1 MKMRY
6 LYRCVSIILAA
17 VMLTVCAYADSAV
30 YSKAERET
38 YANNAALL
46 QRLEILDSV
55 PDITKTVTRGEYA
68 KILMTLL
75 LGECSI
81 SEETDIGFSDVGAED
96 ENAAYIYQ
104 GGRMGLFSGNG
115 DGTFSPDEM
124 IKTEDAAA
132 SLVKTMGY
140 KVFAEQN
147 GGFPN
152 GYMFTANQNGV
163 FDGLNIY
170 IGYELTYG
178 TLVGMIINSFGTEFF
193 VPVYTSGGISYEKGE
208 NGFLKRLGIERKTGV
223 VTANKYTAL
232 TNDGFTAENMLQI
245 DGRDYFVNEDYSELL
260 GYKVIFYVR
269 TEENGDEI
277 AYIGKNSDMN
287 REKVIAAD
295 ALDGY
300 SQRTYSYSD
309 GDRNKELT
317 LPAKISIIYN
327 GVCAAEPTAAMMKP
341 ADGSLRFVDS
351 NNDGKYDVLFISDYE
366 TWVVKSVNTSD
377 KRIYGMDK
385 TAYLDLSETDFVN
398 IVDTEGKET
407 ELSELKK
414 YNVLSVLRSRNGRCA
429 DITVS
434 RSSVKGKIDSFG
446 RDKIKIGG
454 AEYKF
459 SADSG
464 IDSSYVGK
472 NGLFL
477 LNFDNRAV
485 YFIDGTLAQ
494 MTAGF
499 LINAGSEK
507 GTLNPKMKIK
517 LFSSDGNMITRDCAK
532 RIEIDG
538 VRYTDAEKAVA
549 ALKKGRA
556 EVENQPV
563 LYATDEDGNVSK
575 IDTPYNSADNPNEL
589 PGSKETADSLRL
601 LTKIIDS
608 QDDVIWQNGSG
619 IFNGKICTTNGF
631 VLFSVPGNPK
641 TASAREFSVT
651 DLNILDEQPS
661 CESIELYSTDSNNL
675 IAGIGVMYG
684 SSGTSKPGGTR
695 YGVVTGAA
703 TVIDNENEVTEVV
716 VAGQYENSTVFLDV
730 NDATVIGM
738 SDGETL
744 HEGDFI
750 EYRAGASGYVTW
762 IDVLHRYNAE
772 ELNISRGA
780 YWAKARAASGFVYS
794 REDNVISVSAD
805 PIVGEL
811 DYSAL
816 DIQNLDKYKK
826 ILQYNSER
834 NIVSQITADDI
845 CDWKSMGSECSK
857 IIYCT
862 DQGAPIIMVCYK

>member
-1 MKMRY
+1 MKMKY
-6 LYRCVSIILAA
+6 LYRCVSIILTAA
-17 VMLTVCAYADSAV
+17 LLSVMAYADSAV
-30 YSKAERET
+30 YSRNDRET
-38 YANNAALL
+38 YANDAALL
-46 QRLEILDSV
+46 QSLGILDNI
-55 PDITKTVTRGEYA
+55 PDITATVTRGDYA
-68 KILMTLL
+68 KILTSLAF
-75 LGECSI
+75 GECSI
-81 SEETDIGFSDVGAED
+81 GKDADTGFSDVGAED
-96 ENAAYIYQ
+96 KNAAYIYQ
-104 GGRMGLFSGNG
+104 GCKFGLFSGNG
-115 DGTFSPDEM
+115 DGTFSPDDM
-124 IKTEDAAA
+124 IKTEDATA
-132 SLVKTMGY
+132 SLVKAMGY
-140 KVFAEQN
+140 KTMAEQN

-152 GYMFTANQNGV
+152 GYIFIANKNGV
-163 FDGLNIY
+163 LNGLNVY
-170 IGYELTYG
+170 IGYDLTYG
-178 TLVGMIINSFGTEFF
+178 ALVKMIINSFGAEFF
-193 VPVYTSGGISYEKGE
+193 VPVYTSEGISYEKGE

-260 GYKVIFYVR
+260 GYKVIFYVS
-269 TEENGDEI
+269 TEGNRDEVV
-277 AYIGKNSDMN
+277 YIGIKSDMN
-287 REKVIAAD
+287 SEKTVAAD
-295 ALDGY
+295 DLVGY
-300 SQRTYSYSD
+300 SHRTYSYID
-309 GDRNKELT
+309 GNRNKQLT
-317 LPAKISIIYN
+317 LPNNISIIYN
-327 GVCAAEPTAAMMKP
+327 GVCAAEPTSAMMKP
-341 ADGSLRFVDS
+341 LDGEIKFVDN

-398 IVDTEGKET
+398 IVDTEGKKT

-414 YNVLSVLRSRNGRCA
+414 YNVLSVLRSRNGRYA

-485 YFIDGTLAQ
+485 YFIDGTFAQ

-563 LYATDEDGNVSK
+563 LYATDEDGNISK

-601 LTKIIDS
+601 LKKIIDS
-608 QDDVIWQNGSG
+608 QNDIIWQKGSG
-619 IFNGKICTTNGF
+619 IFNGKICTTSGF
-631 VLFSVPGNPK
+631 ILFSVPGEPK
-641 TASAREFSVT
+641 AASDREFSIVEM
-651 DLNILDEQPS
+651 DRLDEQPS
-661 CESIELYSTDSNNL
+661 CESVELYSTDSNNL

-862 DQGAPIIMVCYK
+862 DQGSPIIMVCYK

>member
-1 MKMRY
+1 MKMKY
-6 LYRCVSIILAA
+6 LYRCVSIILTAA
-17 VMLTVCAYADSAV
+17 LLSVMAYADSAV
-30 YSKAERET
+30 YSRNDRET
-38 YANNAALL
+38 YANDAALL
-46 QRLEILDSV
+46 QSLGILDNI
-55 PDITKTVTRGEYA
+55 PDITATVTRGDYA
-68 KILMTLL
+68 KILTSLAF
-75 LGECSI
+75 GECSI
-81 SEETDIGFSDVGAED
+81 GKDADTGFSDVGTED
-96 ENAAYIYQ
+96 KNAAYIYQ
-104 GGRMGLFSGNG
+104 GCKFGLFSGNG
-115 DGTFSPDEM
+115 DGTFSPDDM
-124 IKTEDAAA
+124 IKTEDATA
-132 SLVKTMGY
+132 SLVKAMGY
-140 KVFAEQN
+140 KTMAEQN

-152 GYMFTANQNGV
+152 GYVFIANQNGV
-163 FDGLNIY
+163 LNGLNVY
-170 IGYELTYG
+170 IGYDLTYG
-178 TLVGMIINSFGTEFF
+178 ALVKMIINSFGAEFF
-193 VPVYTSGGISYEKGE
+193 VPVYTSEGISYEKGE
-208 NGFLKRLGIERKTGV
+208 NGFLKQLGIEKRVGI
-223 VTANKYTAL
+223 VTANKYTTL
-232 TNDGFTAENMLQI
+232 TNDGFIAENMIRI
-245 DGRDYFVNEDYSELL
+245 DDKDYFTESDYSELF
-260 GYKVIFYVR
+260 GYRVVFYVS
-269 TEENGDEI
+269 TEGGRDEI
-277 AYIGKNSDMN
+277 VYIGIKSDMN
-287 REKVIAAD
+287 SEKVIAAD
-295 ALDGY
+295 DLVGY
-300 SQRTYSYSD
+300 SQRTYSYID
-309 GDRNKELT
+309 GNRNKQLT
-317 LPAKISIIYN
+317 LPNNISIIYN
-327 GVCAAEPTAAMMKP
+327 GACAAEPTSAMMKP
-341 ADGSLRFVDS
+341 LDGEIKFVDN

-414 YNVLSVLRSRNGRCA
+414 YNVLSVLRSRNGRYA

-434 RSSVKGKIDSFG
+434 RSSLRGKIDLFG
-446 RDKIKIGG
+446 KDKIKIDG

-459 SADSG
+459 SMDSG

-472 NGLFL
+472 SGSFL
-477 LNFDNRAV
+477 LDFDDRVV
-485 YFIDGTLAQ
+485 YFIDGTFAQ
-494 MTAGF
+494 MTVGF
-499 LINAGSEK
+499 LINAGCGK

-517 LFSSDGNMITRDCAK
+517 LFSSDEEMLTFDCAK

-538 VRYTDAEKAVA
+538 IRYTDAEKAVA
-549 ALKKGRA
+549 ALKKGKA
-556 EVENQPV
+556 EIENQPV

-575 IDTPYNSADNPNEL
+575 IDTPYNSANNPNEL

-631 VLFSVPGNPK
+631 VLFSVSGNPK

-651 DLNILDEQPS
+651 DMNSLDEQPS
-661 CESIELYSTDSNNL
+661 CESIELYSTDRNNL

-716 VAGQYENSTVFLDV
+716 VAGQYENSTLFLDV

-738 SDGETL
+738 SDGESL

-750 EYRAGASGYVTW
+750 EYYAGASGYVTW

-772 ELNISRGA
+772 GLNISHGA

-811 DYSAL
+811 DYSTL

-862 DQGAPIIMVCYK
+862 DQGSPIIMVCYK

>member
-6 LYRCVSIILAA
+6 LYRCVSIILAV

-38 YANNAALL
+38 YANDAALL

-81 SEETDIGFSDVGAED
+81 SEETDTGFSDVGSED

-115 DGTFSPDEM
+115 DGTFSQDEM

-132 SLVKTMGY
+132 SLVKAMGY

-170 IGYELTYG
+170 IGYDLTYG
-178 TLVGMIINSFGTEFF
+178 TLVGMIINSFGAEFF

-208 NGFLKRLGIERKTGV
+208 NVFLRRLGIERKTGV

-232 TNDGFTAENMLQI
+232 TNDGFTAENMLRI
-245 DGRDYFVNEDYSELL
+245 DGKDYFVNEDYSELL
-260 GYKVIFYVR
+260 GYKVVFYVR

-277 AYIGKNSDMN
+277 VYIGKNSDMN

-295 ALDGY
+295 DLDGY
-300 SQRTYSYSD
+300 SQRTYRYSD
-309 GDRNKELT
+309 GSRNKELT
-317 LPAKISIIYN
+317 LPTKISIIYN
-327 GVCAAEPTAAMMKP
+327 GVCAAEPTVAMMKP

-351 NNDGKYDVLFISDYE
+351 DNDGKYDVLFISDYE

-377 KRIYGMDK
+377 KRVYGMDK
-385 TAYLDLSETDFVN
+385 NGYLDLSEADFVN
-398 IVDTEGKET
+398 IADTEGKET

-414 YNVLSVLRSRNGRCA
+414 YNVLSVLRSRNGRLA

-434 RSSVKGKIDSFG
+434 RTSVKGKVDLF
-446 RDKIKIGG
+446 RKDTVKIGG
-454 AEYKF
+454 VEYKLL
-459 SADSG
+459 ADAG
-464 IDSSYVGK
+464 IDSSCVGK
-472 NGLFL
+472 SGSFL
-477 LNFDNRAV
+477 LNFENKIA
-485 YFIDGTLAQ
+485 YFTDGTFSQ

-499 LINAGSEK
+499 LINAGCEK
-507 GTLNPKMKIK
+507 TSLNPKMKVK
-517 LFSSDGNMITRDCAK
+517 LFTSDGVMLTFSCAK
-532 RIEIDG
+532 KTEIDG
-538 VRYTDAEKAVA
+538 IRYTDSEKAVA
-549 ALKKGRA
+549 ALKKGKS
-556 EVENQPV
+556 EIVSQPV
-563 LYATDEDGNVSK
+563 LFKTDEDGNISK
-575 IDTPYNSADNPNEL
+575 IDTPYNSADNPEEL

-608 QDDVIWQNGSG
+608 QNDIIWQKDSG
-619 IFNGKICTTNGF
+619 IFNGKICTTSGF
-631 VLFSVPGNPK
+631 VLFGVPGDPK
-641 TASAREFSVT
+641 TASDREFSVT
-651 DLNILDEQPS
+651 DVNSLDEQPS
-661 CESIELYSTDSNNL
+661 CESIELYSADSNNL

-684 SSGTSKPGGTR
+684 SSGAAKPGGTR
-695 YGVVTGAA
+695 YGIVTNA
-703 TVIDNENEVTEVV
+703 
-716 VAGQYENSTVFLDV
+716 STVLGDGNEIVEFTADGQGGSRTVLFDI

-738 SDGETL
+738 TDGVEL

-750 EYRAGASGYVTW
+750 EYYAGASGYVTW
-762 IDVLHRYNAE
+762 ISMLHRYNSA
-772 ELNISRGA
+772 ELNASSGE
-780 YWAKARAASGFVYS
+780 YWAKLRVASGFVYS
-794 REDNVISVSAD
+794 RENDIISVSAD
-805 PIVGEL
+805 PIAGEL
-811 DYSAL
+811 DYSTL
-816 DIQNLDKYKK
+816 DIQNLGRYKK
-826 ILQYNSER
+826 ILQYDSER
-834 NIVSQITADDI
+834 NTVTQITADDI
-845 CDWKSMGSECSK
+845 CDWKSMGNECSK

-862 DQGAPIIMVCYK
+862 EQGSPIMMVCYK

>member
-1 MKMRY
+1 MKMKY
-6 LYRCVSIILAA
+6 LYRCVSIILTAA
-17 VMLTVCAYADSAV
+17 LLSVMAYADSAV
-30 YSKAERET
+30 YSRNDRET
-38 YANNAALL
+38 YANDAALL
-46 QRLEILDSV
+46 QSLGILDNI
-55 PDITKTVTRGEYA
+55 PDITATVTRGDYA
-68 KILMTLL
+68 KILTSLAF
-75 LGECSI
+75 GECSI
-81 SEETDIGFSDVGAED
+81 GKDADTEFSDVGTED
-96 ENAAYIYQ
+96 KNAAYIYQ
-104 GGRMGLFSGNG
+104 GCKFGLFSGNG
-115 DGTFSPDEM
+115 DGTFSPDDM
-124 IKTEDAAA
+124 IKTEDATA
-132 SLVKTMGY
+132 SLVKAMGY
-140 KVFAEQN
+140 KTMAEQN

-152 GYMFTANQNGV
+152 GYIFIANQNGV
-163 FDGLNIY
+163 LNGLNVY
-170 IGYELTYG
+170 IGYDLTYG
-178 TLVGMIINSFGTEFF
+178 ALVKMIINSFGAEFF
-193 VPVYTSGGISYEKGE
+193 VPVYTSEGISYEKGE
-208 NGFLKRLGIERKTGV
+208 NGFLKRLGIEKRVGI
-223 VTANKYTAL
+223 VTANKYTTL
-232 TNDGFTAENMLQI
+232 TNDGFIAENMIRI
-245 DGRDYFVNEDYSELL
+245 DDKDYFTESDYSELF
-260 GYKVIFYVR
+260 GYRVVFYVS
-269 TEENGDEI
+269 TEGGRDEI
-277 AYIGKNSDMN
+277 VYIGIKSDMN
-287 REKVIAAD
+287 SEKVIAAD
-295 ALDGY
+295 DLVGY
-300 SQRTYSYSD
+300 SQRTYSYID
-309 GDRNKELT
+309 GNRNKQLT
-317 LPAKISIIYN
+317 LPNNISIIYN
-327 GVCAAEPTAAMMKP
+327 GACAAEPTSAMMKP
-341 ADGSLRFVDS
+341 LDGEIKFVDN

-414 YNVLSVLRSRNGRCA
+414 YNVLSVLRSRNGRYA

-434 RSSVKGKIDSFG
+434 RSSLRGKIDLFG
-446 RDKIKIGG
+446 KDKIKIDG

-459 SADSG
+459 SMDSG

-472 NGLFL
+472 SGSFL
-477 LNFDNRAV
+477 LDFDDRVV
-485 YFIDGTLAQ
+485 YFIDGTFAQ
-494 MTAGF
+494 MTVGF
-499 LINAGSEK
+499 LINAGCGK
-507 GTLNPKMKIK
+507 GTLDPKMKIK
-517 LFSSDGNMITRDCAK
+517 LFSSDEEMLTFDCAK

-538 VRYTDAEKAVA
+538 IRYTDAEKAVA
-549 ALKKGRA
+549 ALKKGKA
-556 EVENQPV
+556 EIENQPV

-575 IDTPYNSADNPNEL
+575 IDTPYNSANNPNEL

-651 DLNILDEQPS
+651 DMNSLDEQPS
-661 CESIELYSTDSNNL
+661 CESIELYSTDRNNL

-716 VAGQYENSTVFLDV
+716 VAGQYENSTLFLDV

-738 SDGETL
+738 SDGESL

-750 EYRAGASGYVTW
+750 EYYAGASGYVTW

-772 ELNISRGA
+772 ELNISHGA

-811 DYSAL
+811 DYSTL

-862 DQGAPIIMVCYK
+862 DQGSPIIMVCYK